1 VQRQLSA
8 HQRHQVSADRQTET
22 GADIAA
28 TAGTVGLHE
37 CLEYPDLLF
46 RSYANPGESSPSMS
60 CAIEPISGFTLWLS
74 SAMPRRKL
82 GLRSRVDRISKSAS
96 ALRQTGSVRYHAGPS
111 QKETSM
117 LLQLQTWPAVESYL
131 KTRRDIIM
139 PIGSTEQHGPN
150 GLIGT
155 DAITAEVVAHAVAQA
170 TGALVAPTIAV
181 GMAQHHLAFPG
192 SMALRP
198 STLIAL
204 IRDCV
209 ESLALHGFE
218 HFFFINGHGGNVAT
232 TQAAFS
238 EIHANSS
245 FAGNSNG
252 RRLRLALHNWYEAQE
267 VGLLSRELYGDQEG
281 SHATP
286 SEVSLTW
293 HVHPQCAQPMTLDP
307 AVAPRGSF
315 GDAAEFR
322 RNFPDGRIGSNPG
335 LASAEHGGRILDA
348 AVNSLAGRYRR
359 WLEA

>member
-1 VQRQLSA
+1 VPQGNGSRIDSIGQSA
-8 HQRHQVSADRQTET
+8 NR
-22 GADIAA
+22 
-28 TAGTVGLHE
+28 L
-37 CLEYPDLLF
+37 
-46 RSYANPGESSPSMS
+46 
-60 CAIEPISGFTLWLS
+60 
-74 SAMPRRKL
+74 
-82 GLRSRVDRISKSAS
+82 
-96 ALRQTGSVRYHAGPS
+96 RYHAR
-111 QKETSM
+111 QRHEDISM
-117 LLQLQTWPAVESYL
+117 LLHLQTWPAVESYL
-131 KTRRDIIM
+131 KQRRDIIM

-155 DAITAEVVAHAVAQA
+155 DAITAEVVAHAVAEA

-198 STLIAL
+198 STLMAV

-218 HFFFINGHGGNVAT
+218 RFFFINGHGGNVPT

-238 EIHANSS
+238 EIHASSS
-245 FAGNSNG
+245 FAGRADG
-252 RRLRLALHNWYEAQE
+252 RRLHLALHNWYEAAE
-267 VGLLSRELYGDQEG
+267 VGRLSRELYGDQEG

-315 GDAAEFR
+315 SDAADLR

-335 LASAEHGGRILDA
+335 IASAEHGKRILDA
-348 AVNSLAGRYRR
+348 AVESLTGRYRK
-359 WLEA
+359 WVGG